1 MNYFKLFAAKEIIRE
16 SKDVTKIFL
25 LEKTENTFFLVI
37 QLLQSKKVQDS
48 DTLVIELTD
57 KRENRDVTLP
67 EDEVQR

>member
-1 MNYFKLFAAKEIIRE
+1 MFAAKEIVRE

-67 EDEVQR
+67 EDEV